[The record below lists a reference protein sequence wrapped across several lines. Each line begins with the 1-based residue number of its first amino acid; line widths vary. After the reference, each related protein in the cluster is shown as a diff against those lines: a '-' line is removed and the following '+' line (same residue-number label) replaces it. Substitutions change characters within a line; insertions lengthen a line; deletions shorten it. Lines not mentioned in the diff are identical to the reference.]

1 MGAADAT
8 LNQGMGL
15 TPEEYRLMSHS
26 PRPIEASAVG
36 SHVKSTPETIWVIVP
51 IRILDENHVKYFGV

>member
-15 TPEEYRLMSHS
+15 TQKKSYFEATAPA
-26 PRPIEASAVG
+26 PVEASGVG
-36 SHVKSTPETIWVIVP
+36 SHVKSTSE
-51 IRILDENHVKYFGV
+51 

>member
-15 TPEEYRLMSHS
+15 TPEEY
-26 PRPIEASAVG
+26 
-36 SHVKSTPETIWVIVP
+36 VIGATA
-51 IRILDENHVKYFGV
+51 LDPLKHPT